1 MTEIRRHMTE
11 VRNQMTVKDC
21 LSCALRVTSLGLSA

>member
-1 MTEIRRHMTE
+1 MTE

-21 LSCALRVTSLGLSA
+21 LSCALRVTSLGSNA